1 MQDQENDIFSSES
14 SETPAVD
21 AKAESIQVPPELQE
35 TSDSD
40 QETSGDSQDSPPQ
53 EETRTR
59 RFFRKLIRWTA
70 GLLVVFGLG
79 FLTAIFTIYMP
90 KVDELDQS
98 QGDLNQAGGTI
109 TELEDQIAALQ
120 DQNAELGGQI
130 DTLNQKIADFE
141 TQNQALLSEQESFTL
156 HIALLKTRA
165 EVISAQVE
173 LYDQNPAQARILLA
187 NTDQDLAT
195 IQELLPDDLQDVVT
209 PLQTRLDLAI
219 GEIDTDPETAIDD
232 LGILA
237 GDLLEIENALFGE

>member
-1 MQDQENDIFSSES
+1 MQDQENDIFSPES

-21 AKAESIQVPPELQE
+21 AKAESIQVPPKPQE
-35 TSDSD
+35 SGDSD
-40 QETSGDSQDSPPQ
+40 QETSDDQESPPQ
-53 EETRTR
+53 EETRAR

-98 QGDLNQAGGTI
+98 QGDLNQAGSTI
-109 TELEDQIAALQ
+109 TGLEDQIAALQ

-130 DTLNQKIADFE
+130 DTLNQKIADLE
-141 TQNQALLSEQESFTL
+141 TQNQALLTEQESFKL

-187 NTDQDLAT
+187 NTDQNLAT
-195 IQELLPDDLQDVVT
+195 IQELLPNDLQDVVT
-209 PLQTRLDLAI
+209 PLQTRLELAI

-237 GDLLEIENALFGE
+237 GDLLEIENALFGD